1 MNSTEQAGPCG
12 SPLTEELGAWVPTA
26 DTARLPPFDVPV
38 WVYEDG
44 YCYIACRADDSDGW
58 LWAKCYTL
66 PYLDKAG
73 RWQTVDAEIDDE
85 YLPTL
90 WQPLPEPP
98 RYNQAALD
106 AAKLEAAAMFA
117 DLRVE

>member
-1 MNSTEQAGPCG
+1 MSNDVAGPDG
-12 SPLTEELGAWVPTA
+12 SELSEWLGAWVPTA
-26 DTARLPPFDVPV
+26 DTSRLPPLDLPV

-44 YCYIACRADDSDGW
+44 YCYIACRAYEDDGW

-66 PYLDKAG
+66 PYLDKDG
-73 RWQTVDAEIDDE
+73 RWQTVDAEIDDD

-98 RYNQAALD
+98 RYSQTALD
-106 AAKLEAAAMFA
+106 AAKVRAAELAA
-117 DLRVE
+117 SLVVE